1 MDGQERDTLKYGHTS
16 SPIHITTSQR
26 PRNMSPNNDETQRIE
41 LSLGVDKMLVS
52 FVSVTLNLIDGMYS
66 GHGKR

>member
-1 MDGQERDTLKYGHTS
+1 MDGQERDTLKYGHIS
-16 SPIHITTSQR
+16 SPISTTSQR

-52 FVSVTLNLIDGMYS
+52 FVSVTLNLIDGMYN